1 MMPAITQ
8 SMSAIPTLPLSL
20 NIVAGVEKILK
31 DKKLAE
37 VARELRKGL
46 LNQFIYI

>member
-1 MMPAITQ
+1 MPAITQ

-37 VARELRKGL
+37 VARELRKGF